1 MKNIQDKVNYWLE
14 LAEYDISTV
23 KSLFRSRKF
32 LYVGF
37 LCHLTIEKSLKAFYW
52 KKLENEPPYT
62 HNLLILSTK
71 SEIDKILLLKH
82 KNLINKLMPLNIE
95 ARYPSNKDELFKIL
109 TFDYVKSLVKETE
122 SLYKWI
128 KKQIE
133 L

>member
-1 MKNIQDKVNYWLE
+1 MKNIKEKVNYWLE

-23 KSLFRSRKF
+23 KSLFRSKKF
-32 LYVGF
+32 LYVAF

-71 SEIDKILLLKH
+71 LEIDKILLPEH
-82 KNLINKLMPLNIE
+82 KDLINKLMPLNIE

-109 TFDYVKSLVKETE
+109 TFDYTKSLVKETE

>member
-1 MKNIQDKVNYWLE
+1 MNNIQEKVNYWLE

-23 KSLFRSRKF
+23 KSLFRAKKF
-32 LYVGF
+32 LYVAF

-52 KKLENEPPYT
+52 KKIENEPPYT
-62 HNLLILSTK
+62 HNLLMLSTK
-71 SEIDKILLLKH
+71 SEIDKIMLPEH
-82 KNLINKLMPLNIE
+82 KKIINKLMPLNIE
-95 ARYPSNKDELFKIL
+95 ARYPINKSELFNTL
-109 TFDYVKSLVKETE
+109 TFEYVKSLIKETE

>member
-1 MKNIQDKVNYWLE
+1 MP
-14 LAEYDISTV
+14 
-23 KSLFRSRKF
+23 F
-32 LYVGF
+32 
-37 LCHLTIEKSLKAFYW
+37 TIENSLKAFYW

-71 SEIDKILLLKH
+71 SEIDKVLLPKH
-82 KNLINKLMPLNIE
+82 KSLINKLMPLNIE

>member
-1 MKNIQDKVNYWLE
+1 
-14 LAEYDISTV
+14 
-23 KSLFRSRKF
+23 
-32 LYVGF
+32 
-37 LCHLTIEKSLKAFYW
+37 
-52 KKLENEPPYT
+52 LENEPPYT

-71 SEIDKILLLKH
+71 LEIDKILLPEH
-82 KNLINKLMPLNIE
+82 KDLINKLMPLNIE

-109 TFDYVKSLVKETE
+109 TFDYTKSLVKKTE